1 MSEEITFQRFVR
13 VVDEAKQN
21 EIILL
26 YVEAG
31 NALGS
36 TEKVKMTQQF
46 SERAVKGLK
55 VLK

>member
-1 MSEEITFQRFVR
+1 MR

-26 YVEAG
+26 YVEGG

-36 TEKVKMTQQF
+36 TQKEKMTEQF
-46 SERAVKGLK
+46 LARAIKGLK